1 MMNIRQKI
9 IDYVNSHNVCKFGD
23 LYMYILDCSY
33 NELVSHVYQL
43 VHEGELIEVKYNNNI
58 SKDKVGILFPKGTE
72 IIINNFSTN

>member
-1 MMNIRQKI
+1 MNIRQKI
-9 IDYVNSHNVCKFGD
+9 IDYVNRNNVCKFGD

-43 VHEGELIEVKYNNNI
+43 VHEGELIQVKYYNNI

-72 IIINNFSTN
+72 IIINNNSTN